1 MLFVV
6 NQRKFR
12 QNSKIQYLIRFVFD
26 CAVVV
31 NFRSEIQQNR
41 IVDITI

>member
-31 NFRSEIQQNR
+31 NFRCEIQQNR